1 MTAGGGGCKSGVGGA
16 AALAPPSIVMAGLD
30 PAIEIGGCSL
40 IPLMAGSEAGH
51 DGRRRAGERKVA
63 PPCDAPRPRCYSAA
77 PAEEQ
82 AMQPRIGVLGVGHF
96 GRFHALKL
104 AARGCLAGVHDADP
118 ARAAAI
124 GAETGVP
131 AMPAEALI
139 AASDALVVTVPTAH
153 HHAQGMQVLAAGRH
167 LFMEKPIA
175 ASLAQAREL
184 VATAAASGLVLQ
196 VGHIERYSAAIRALR
211 TALAGQEA
219 MAMEAVRVAPF
230 RPRSLDVSVVLDL
243 MIHDLDLVLTLAGAP
258 LADVRAVG
266 AAVMSPHPDFVQA
279 QLRFAN
285 GAAATVTASRVSV
298 ALDRRLRVLGRQGE
312 LRVDFLGRSLESVRP
327 GGAEA
332 VATMPGWGIDRATWT
347 EHDSLEAE
355 QAAFIASITQGAPVE
370 ASGEVG
376 LAALDAALRVERA
389 VSAAA

>member
-1 MTAGGGGCKSGVGGA
+1 
-16 AALAPPSIVMAGLD
+16 
-30 PAIEIGGCSL
+30 
-40 IPLMAGSEAGH
+40 
-51 DGRRRAGERKVA
+51 
-63 PPCDAPRPRCYSAA
+63 
-77 PAEEQ
+77 
-82 AMQPRIGVLGVGHF
+82 
-96 GRFHALKL
+96 
-104 AARGCLAGVHDADP
+104 
-118 ARAAAI
+118 
-124 GAETGVP
+124 
-131 AMPAEALI
+131 
-139 AASDALVVTVPTAH
+139 
-153 HHAQGMQVLAAGRH
+153 
-167 LFMEKPIA
+167 
-175 ASLAQAREL
+175 
-184 VATAAASGLVLQ
+184 
-196 VGHIERYSAAIRALR
+196 
-211 TALAGQEA
+211 
-219 MAMEAVRVAPF
+219 MEAVRVAPF

-355 QAAFIASITQGAPVE
+355 QAAFIASIAQGAPVE
-370 ASGEVG
+370 ASGEAG

-389 VSAAA
+389 VSTAA